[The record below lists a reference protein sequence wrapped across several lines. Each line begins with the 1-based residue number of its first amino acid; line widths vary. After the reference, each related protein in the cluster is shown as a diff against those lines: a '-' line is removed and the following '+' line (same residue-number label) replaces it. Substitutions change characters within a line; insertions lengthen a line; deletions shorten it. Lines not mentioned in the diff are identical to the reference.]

1 LITRHHLTLALLC
14 TLILAIAGV
23 PGTPWLAGV
32 AIAGAVLGSVLPDIH
47 MKRPSRLRLLTV
59 AWCITRFSE
68 RACMPVLKLLS
79 KRCLDLP
86 IADGD
91 KRAAHSLAGLVFT
104 IATIAV
110 LVYIPVILVPG
121 PVSPVLAG
129 TFLSGVLIGLVLH
142 LIADM
147 CTKKGITPFF
157 PFSTVQVSG
166 TIRPCN
172 PDDWRIAGYH
182 AGLCIVLV
190 VLVTLTG
197 NGGYPA
203 PAGMMVV
210 IPGLAAC
217 ICAMLCCSQVRVTKD
232 ESGSGTGT
240 EVPGAVT

>member
-1 LITRHHLTLALLC
+1 LITRHHITLALLC

-23 PGTPWLAGV
+23 PGTPWLAGIV
-32 AIAGAVLGSVLPDIH
+32 IAGSILGSVLPDIH
-47 MKRPSRLRLLTV
+47 MKRPSRLRLLTF

-68 RACMPVLKLLS
+68 RVCMPVIKRLS
-79 KRCLDLP
+79 KQFLDMP
-86 IADGD
+86 ITDGD
-91 KRAAHSLAGLVFT
+91 KRVSHSLAGLVFT

-110 LVYIPVILVPG
+110 IAFIPVIVAG
-121 PVSPVLAG
+121 EFVSPVLAE

-142 LIADM
+142 MIADM

-182 AGLCIVLV
+182 AGLCIVLI

-203 PAGMMVV
+203 PARTMVA
-210 IPGLAAC
+210 ILGLAAG
-217 ICAMLCCSQVRVTKD
+217 ICAMLCCSQVRVTKG
-232 ESGSGTGT
+232 ETESGTGT
-240 EVPGAVT
+240 EIPGAVT